1 MMFWG
6 ASPRYKDKEQSWSEP
21 DSEPAALSN
30 LPKWSLFQGWGGLE
44 VYGFSLYSFSDCS
57 LEVFISSSHGAGWL
71 LISPAEPFLW
81 SCHYLHSLSC
91 LCMLTALLS
100 PLRKVQITVAVA
112 PLISCCVLCFPAD
125 QKVECCRGN
134 CFSISSKLQ
143 APWERRLPGVDTP
156 APITELSSFGMNTFS
171 YSGGVSG
178 YLGPS
183 LK

>member
-1 MMFWG
+1 MGFHFTLSQIVPWR
-6 ASPRYKDKEQSWSEP
+6 SSF
-21 DSEPAALSN
+21 PAPTELADC
-30 LPKWSLFQGWGGLE
+30 LFP
-44 VYGFSLYSFSDCS
+44 
-57 LEVFISSSHGAGWL
+57 
-71 LISPAEPFLW
+71 PAEPFLR
-81 SCHYLHSLSC
+81 SCHYLHSPSC

-112 PLISCCVLCFPAD
+112 PCRQCIFSALGLNLRPPHPRPLISCCVLCFPAD